1 MAQSTKISE
10 FEQRIEQQFGLS
22 RGILLAVGVACLLLG
37 ALSAVLPLSLFG
49 SFIRLVGLVLLSSGA
64 LKAVQLLLGRRSA
77 SARERG
83 WPVILLQ
90 VAIDVAMGLL
100 LLNYWRASVRLITIA
115 FGLLFLLEGLV
126 LVDMALRSPTMRSG
140 RLLLVSGVV
149 TLGIGLVILFGL
161 VADPLRWAGVFV
173 GLKLLMF
180 GGTLSWIA
188 LKALRSDSSLLYEA
202 DMPDPETG
210 ELYAV
215 YFGTAFHLG
224 VYIGN
229 GEIVHY
235 LNDNHVYRVRWERFL
250 ENRIPQHWTYPDLPP
265 VPVETIVST
274 AISEVGKT
282 YPYNLLT
289 FNCENFAI
297 FCKSGGATWSSKY
310 AQIASGVETVKM
322 HPMIGLV
329 AELNTRAV
337 EWLAFHFGGPAG
349 KQLSLAIRR
358 IGSAVTNWLIA
369 TGRPTGTRRPD
380 RG

>member
-1 MAQSTKISE
+1 MGQSTKISE

-126 LVDMALRSPTMRSG
+126 LVDMALRSPTLRS
-140 RLLLVSGVV
+140 RLLLLVSGLV
-149 TLGIGLVILFGL
+149 TLGIGLVILCGL

-188 LKALRSDSSLLYEA
+188 LRALRSDSSLLYEA

-229 GEIVHY
+229 GELVHY
-235 LNDNHVYRVRWERFL
+235 LNDNHVYRVTWERFR
-250 ENRIPQHWTYPDLPP
+250 ENRIPQHWTYPDLAP
-265 VPVETIVST
+265 VPVEAIVST
-274 AISEVGKT
+274 AIFEVGKT
-282 YPYNLLT
+282 YPYNLLKC
-289 FNCENFAI
+289 NCENFAI
-297 FCKSGGATWSSKY
+297 FCKSGGATRSSKY
-310 AQIASGVETVKM
+310 AQVASGVETVKT

-337 EWLAFHFGGPAG
+337 EWLAFRFGGPAG

-358 IGSAVTNWLIA
+358 IGSAVTNWLMA
-369 TGRPTGTRRPD
+369 TGRPTGARRPE
-380 RG
+380 